1 MKYEL
6 MEQSILK
13 NIQEL
18 SEECVDNFHVTNY
31 YELSDLITNLWNIRA
46 KLYKKDN
53 KIFYEIMEE
62 INNEIL

>member
-1 MKYEL
+1 MEYEL

-31 YELSDLITNLWNIRA
+31 YELSDLITKLWNIRA
-46 KLYKKDN
+46 KLYKKN
-53 KIFYEIMEE
+53 KDLYEE
-62 INNEIL
+62 IVKEVN

>member
-46 KLYKKDN
+46 KLYKKN
-53 KIFYEIMEE
+53 KDLYEKIVKE
-62 INNEIL
+62 IK

>member
-46 KLYKKDN
+46 KLYKKN
-53 KIFYEIMEE
+53 KNLYEEIMKE
-62 INNEIL
+62 IEV

>member
-18 SEECVDNFHVTNY
+18 SEEYVDNFHVTNY

-46 KLYKKDN
+46 KLYKKN
-53 KIFYEIMEE
+53 KDLYEE
-62 INNEIL
+62 IVKEIK

>member
-6 MEQSILK
+6 MEQSISK

-46 KLYKKDN
+46 KLYKKN
-53 KIFYEIMEE
+53 KDLYEE
-62 INNEIL
+62 IVKEIK

>member
-46 KLYKKDN
+46 KLYKKN
-53 KIFYEIMEE
+53 KNLYEE
-62 INNEIL
+62 IVKEIK

>member
-6 MEQSILK
+6 MKQSILK

-46 KLYKKDN
+46 KLYKKN
-53 KIFYEIMEE
+53 KDLYEE
-62 INNEIL
+62 IVKEMK

>member
-46 KLYKKDN
+46 KLYKKN
-53 KIFYEIMEE
+53 KDLYEE
-62 INNEIL
+62 IVKEIK

>member
-1 MKYEL
+1 MEYEL
-6 MEQSILK
+6 MRQSILK

-46 KLYKKDN
+46 KLYKKN
-53 KIFYEIMEE
+53 KDLYEE
-62 INNEIL
+62 IVKEIK